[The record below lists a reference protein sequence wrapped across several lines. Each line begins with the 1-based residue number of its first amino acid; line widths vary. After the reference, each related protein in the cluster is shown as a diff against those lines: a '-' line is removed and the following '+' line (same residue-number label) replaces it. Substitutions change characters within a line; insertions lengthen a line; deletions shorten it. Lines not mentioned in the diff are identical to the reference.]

1 VFTLRHAASALA
13 LVAATGAQAQ
23 LFPDNEA
30 RKAIVELRAADE
42 QQKKTIDELQAK
54 LKVLGEQLQPLTRGL
69 LDLNNQLEALR
80 AELAR
85 QRGTN
90 EQLARDVAELQRRQ
104 KDIAQGVDERI
115 RKIEPQRVTVDGK
128 EFLAEPEEKRQY
140 EEAFAS
146 IRSNDYVGS
155 VTALTSFLRRWPESG
170 YLDSAR
176 FWLANAQY
184 GKRDL
189 KEAAA
194 SFRAFIGSAPSTNP
208 RLPEAMLGLAN
219 TQAESK
225 DVRGARATLAEL
237 LTKYPQ
243 SEAAQA
249 GKERLAALK

>member
-1 VFTLRHAASALA
+1 VLTLRHAAATLA
-13 LVAATGAQAQ
+13 LVAATCAQAQ

-42 QQKKTIDELQAK
+42 QQKKTIDELNAK
-54 LKVLGEQLQPLTRGL
+54 LKALGEQLQPLTRGL

-170 YLDSAR
+170 YVDSAR

-189 KEAAA
+189 KDAAA